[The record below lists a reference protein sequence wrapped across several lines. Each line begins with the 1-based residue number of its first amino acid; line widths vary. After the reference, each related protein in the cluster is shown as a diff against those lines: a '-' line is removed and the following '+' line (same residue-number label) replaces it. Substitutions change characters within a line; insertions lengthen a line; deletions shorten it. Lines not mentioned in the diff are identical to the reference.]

1 MIIPLISIVN
11 DCTILIFTESKPIQ
25 PQHSQTMLKKLRIK
39 RQGSVSKD
47 TVSKDGSSRSRYQS
61 RKVTSNKEGTK
72 TSSSIRDTKNPNPSP
87 SRRSKQ
93 KHRSKSPWKYANKS
107 SSSASRRTSSTASTA
122 ASTAAS
128 SHASTAPRNPDEY
141 GQLLATQIVDTTEPA
156 EKEVIDVVLSTSG
169 SDITTGPVDDL
180 LFALGD
186 AINKGANE
194 VEDFVE
200 VTIADGFESILN
212 SWDRFT
218 VGLTLKYGDNS
229 TIGTDFSDEREVKLV
244 KEKGLGG
251 LEIIEED
258 SQGTAKSSI
267 TGNIKS
273 QVQGLIDNFFLVEM

>member
-1 MIIPLISIVN
+1 
-11 DCTILIFTESKPIQ
+11 
-25 PQHSQTMLKKLRIK
+25 MLKKLQFK
-39 RQGSVSKD
+39 RQSSVSKD
-47 TVSKDGSSRSRYQS
+47 TMSKDGSSRYQS
-61 RKVTSNKEGTK
+61 RKVSSNRDRDTK
-72 TSSSIRDTKNPNPSP
+72 TS

-93 KHRSKSPWKYANKS
+93 KHRSKSPWKYANRS
-107 SSSASRRTSSTASTA
+107 SSSASRKSSSTASTA

-128 SHASTAPRNPDEY
+128 SYASTAPQKTDDY
-141 GQLLATQIVDTTEPA
+141 GQLLATQIVDTNETA
-156 EKEVIDVVLSTSG
+156 EEIVTNVISSSG

-200 VTIADGFESILN
+200 ITIADGFESIKN

-218 VGLTLKYGDNS
+218 VGLTLMYGDNS
-229 TIGTDFSDEREVKLV
+229 TIGTDFSDEMEVKVV
-244 KEKGLGG
+244 KERGLGGG

>member
-1 MIIPLISIVN
+1 M
-11 DCTILIFTESKPIQ
+11 
-25 PQHSQTMLKKLRIK
+25 
-39 RQGSVSKD
+39 
-47 TVSKDGSSRSRYQS
+47 SKDGSSRYQS
-61 RKVTSNKEGTK
+61 RKVSSNRDRDTK
-72 TSSSIRDTKNPNPSP
+72 TS

-93 KHRSKSPWKYANKS
+93 KHRSKSPWKYANRS
-107 SSSASRRTSSTASTA
+107 SSSASRKSSSTASTA
-122 ASTAAS
+122 ASTAAASTAAS
-128 SHASTAPRNPDEY
+128 SYASTAPPKTDDY
-141 GQLLATQIVDTTEPA
+141 GQLLATQIVDTNETA
-156 EKEVIDVVLSTSG
+156 EEIATNVISSSG

-200 VTIADGFESILN
+200 ITIADGFESIKN

-218 VGLTLKYGDNS
+218 VGLTLMYGDNS
-229 TIGTDFSDEREVKLV
+229 TIGTDFSDEMEVKLV
-244 KEKGLGG
+244 KERGLGGG

>member
-1 MIIPLISIVN
+1 
-11 DCTILIFTESKPIQ
+11 
-25 PQHSQTMLKKLRIK
+25 MLKKLKLK

-47 TVSKDGSSRSRYQS
+47 TVSKDGSLRSRYS
-61 RKVTSNKEGTK
+61 RKVSNRDTK
-72 TSSSIRDTKNPNPSP
+72 TSSSNRDTKTS

-93 KHRSKSPWKYANKS
+93 KHQSKSPSKYANKS

-128 SHASTAPRNPDEY
+128 SYASTAPRKPDDY
-141 GQLLATQIVDTTEPA
+141 GQLLATQIVDTNEPA
-156 EKEVIDVVLSTSG
+156 EKDITNVVLSSSG

-200 VTIADGFESILN
+200 VTIADGFESIRN

-218 VGLTLKYGDNS
+218 VGLTLMYGDNS

-244 KEKGLGG
+244 KERGLGG
-251 LEIIEED
+251 LGIIEED
-258 SQGTAKSSI
+258 SQASQGTAKSSI

>member
-1 MIIPLISIVN
+1 
-11 DCTILIFTESKPIQ
+11 
-25 PQHSQTMLKKLRIK
+25 MLKKLKAK

-47 TVSKDGSSRSRYQS
+47 TVSRDGSSKSRFQS
-61 RKVTSNKEGTK
+61 RKVTPNDTKSHSSSRDAK
-72 TSSSIRDTKNPNPSP
+72 TS

-93 KHRSKSPWKYANKS
+93 KHRSKSPWRYANKS
-107 SSSASRRTSSTASTA
+107 SSSASRTSSRSRRTSSTASTA

-128 SHASTAPRNPDEY
+128 AYSYASTAPRSDEY
-141 GQLLATQIVDTTEPA
+141 GQLLATQIVDASEPA
-156 EKEVIDVVLSTSG
+156 EIEAINVVLSSSG

-200 VTIADGFESILN
+200 VTIQDGFESIRN

-218 VGLTLKYGDNS
+218 VGLTLMYGDNS
-229 TIGTDFSDEREVKLV
+229 TIGTDFSEEKEVKLV
-244 KEKGLGG
+244 KDKGLGG
-251 LEIIEED
+251 LEIIDED
-258 SQGTAKSSI
+258 SQASHGSEKSSI

-273 QVQGLIDNFFLVEM
+273 QVQGLIDNFFLVEV